1 MAKRRKVPRP
11 QLCKLKPRRFRA
23 MSADQLM
30 NIWARL
36 GASAPGHSRVN
47 SMIKG
52 LVSNL
57 AAAKSSQTIYKDDPA
72 QRRRSMEV
80 YMHIVRTIE
89 KDIARE
95 QAKACRR

>member
-1 MAKRRKVPRP
+1 MAKRRKVPKP

-36 GASAPGHSRVN
+36 GASAPGKSRVN
-47 SMIKG
+47 AMIKG

-57 AAAKSSQTIYKDDPA
+57 AAAKSSQQTWKDDPV
-72 QRRRSMEV
+72 QRRRSMET
-80 YMHIVRTIE
+80 YMFIVRKIE
-89 KDIARE
+89 KDIAKE
-95 QAKACRR
+95 QAKACKR

>member
-1 MAKRRKVPRP
+1 
-11 QLCKLKPRRFRA
+11 

-30 NIWARL
+30 KIWARL
-36 GASAPGHSRVN
+36 GASAPGKSKTN
-47 SMIKG
+47 AMIKG

-57 AAAKSSQTIYKDDPA
+57 AAAKTSQSVWKDDPA

-80 YMHIVRTIE
+80 YMFIVRKIE
-89 KDIARE
+89 RDIAKE